1 MLTGTTRVRRQGDGY
16 GFSTNLEGP
25 IAKIIPPQF
34 RAFFGAETTLTA
46 NGLFRDAGGLLLD
59 SLDLK
64 SGGTYRRCRRRNRD
78 GWVSEAPQAGCRNR

>member
-1 MLTGTTRVRRQGDGY
+1 MLTGTTRVRRQGEGY

-25 IAKIIPPQF
+25 IAKIVPAQF

-46 NGLFRDAGGLLLD
+46 NGLFRDAGGFLLD

-64 SGGTYRRCRRRNRD
+64 SARPHRRRCR
-78 GWVSEAPQAGCRNR
+78 